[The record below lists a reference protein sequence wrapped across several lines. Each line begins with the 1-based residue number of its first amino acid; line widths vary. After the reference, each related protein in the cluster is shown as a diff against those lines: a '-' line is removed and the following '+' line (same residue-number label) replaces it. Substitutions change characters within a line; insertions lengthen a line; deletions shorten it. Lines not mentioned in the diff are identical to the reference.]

1 MTGQRDDGAG
11 PTTGQPATAPPGQPP
26 TSIRPGVAAI
36 LRDADGRIL
45 LHRRRV
51 GGGWAPP
58 SGGVEPGEDLR
69 TALHREIREELGV
82 RITLGDEVVGPD
94 DGAWRLSEKYVMRL
108 WWAELASG
116 TPEPLVEHDE
126 LRWLPKAH
134 WMDVPWL
141 DADVRIVEALH
152 GT

>member
-1 MTGQRDDGAG
+1 MGPVLVVAAAIVDDLDAPYEMLAARRARPASLAGRWEFPGGKVDDGES
-11 PTTGQPATAPPGQPP
+11 P
-26 TSIRPGVAAI
+26 
-36 LRDADGRIL
+36 
-45 LHRRRV
+45 
-51 GGGWAPP
+51 
-58 SGGVEPGEDLR
+58 VE
-69 TALHREIREELGV
+69 ALHREIREELGV
-82 RITLGDEVVGPD
+82 RITRGDEGVGPD

-141 DADVRIVEALH
+141 DADVRIVEALR